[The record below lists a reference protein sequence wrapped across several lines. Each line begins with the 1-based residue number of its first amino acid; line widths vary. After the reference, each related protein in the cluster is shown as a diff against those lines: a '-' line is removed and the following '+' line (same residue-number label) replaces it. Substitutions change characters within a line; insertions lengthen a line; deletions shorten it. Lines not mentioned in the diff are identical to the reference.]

1 MISLRDILNVSRV
14 ECINRRKCAHYY
26 YIQTKI
32 VSFIWLNL
40 KFVNVCLFVCL
51 FQGLEFDLSPVAIY

>member
-26 YIQTKI
+26 YIQAKI
-32 VSFIWLNL
+32 VSLIWLNL
-40 KFVNVCLFVCL
+40 KFVNVCLF
-51 FQGLEFDLSPVAIY
+51 QGLEFDVSPVAIY